1 MKTLGY
7 SLMVLGMLLAF
18 GGVVAVFNFDQPSD
32 VFSLIWW
39 MIIGGWCLVF
49 TGLGIDMMQLLKVAK
64 QVPARMLERHV
75 NEARRS
81 EREIV
86 GM

>member
-18 GGVVAVFNFDQPSD
+18 GGVVAVFNFDQPSE
-32 VFSLIWW
+32 VFSLSWW
-39 MIIGGWCLVF
+39 MIISGWCLVF
-49 TGLGIDMMQLLKVAK
+49 AGLGIDMMQLLKIAK
-64 QVPARMLERHV
+64 RAPARVFEREVHRAQGV
-75 NEARRS
+75 
-81 EREIV
+81 EREIA

>member
-18 GGVVAVFNFDQPSD
+18 GGVVAVFNFDQPSE

-39 MIIGGWCLVF
+39 MIISGWGLVF
-49 TGLGIDMMQLLKVAK
+49 VGLGIDMMYLLKVAK
-64 QVPARMLERHV
+64 KAPARV
-75 NEARRS
+75 F
-81 EREIV
+81 EREV
-86 GM
+86 HRA